1 MKKDNNKTPISID
14 GLPLNDDEKRPKV
27 KFGKPNYNI
36 NELEIGK
43 RYDIIVDNS
52 RHKNDSVK
60 PNKKKYNGTV
70 EKLII
75 DNDPKKSSV
84 ILKDVTLN
92 DKYRSDKA
100 SIMSNRIKGIT
111 KENYTFTDIDGI
123 HPYIKN
129 YINEHLGGR
138 KSKKVI
144 KRKRKKSLKKNK
156 KKTKK
161 RKKMSYKSIKTNKK

>member
-1 MKKDNNKTPISID
+1 MKNNNNKPRKSID
-14 GLPLNDDEKRPKV
+14 GLPNDDETRPEV
-27 KFGKPNYNI
+27 KIGKPNYNI

-52 RHKNDSVK
+52 RNKNDSVK
-60 PNKKKYNGTV
+60 PKKYNGTV
-70 EKLII
+70 EKLFIDN

-84 ILKDVTLN
+84 LLKDVTLN
-92 DKYRSDKA
+92 DNFQSTKA
-100 SIMSNRIKGIT
+100 SIMSNGIKRIT
-111 KENYTFTDIDGI
+111 KENHTFIDIAGIDPPITDV
-123 HPYIKN
+123 
-129 YINEHLGGR
+129 INEYLGGR

-161 RKKMSYKSIKTNKK
+161 RIKKKAGCRRC